1 MNDLGSAMPPLTF
14 KNDILVDSFL
24 LLVAAGMTY
33 VIYAELPY
41 RHIVLKGKLLLNR
54 KNYY

>member
-14 KNDILVDSFL
+14 KNDILFDSFL
-24 LLVAAGMTY
+24 LLMAAGLKY

-54 KNYY
+54 QNYY